1 MSSIQK
7 SQKPAHVRPQLRK
20 SAKKPKQDVLE
31 NKDADVEDLI
41 EQTRRKMA
49 SLLVEPS
56 STGSDSNLNLN
67 YISSTPSGV
76 QFSTEND
83 FDKPTNVTSLPLDE
97 KKPIGILKSA
107 SRFSSKS
114 ASKQGSGKARDLD
127 NDTLADEL
135 GIPKELDSMMGG
147 SFSSGDTPSVKSF
160 VKDKIVER
168 PVKLS
173 HSSKKANV
181 VGGNAKIPVGA
192 EKKHIGGVE
201 KEDAEQPIKVIKT
214 LSELFSFA
222 PEATALNASAE
233 QQTADINNE
242 IIEANIEFNCMS
254 TEEYDEVVKEAESS
268 GLSLQE
274 YVDSRKENGESDLIS
289 DNGND
294 SGIDNSDQNLDG
306 DFDDENEDEIDD
318 ENDIFDFFSGD
329 LGEEETMPPPPL
341 RPFIIFWN
349 ALSNWITAD
358 AVDVLRKYKSECFV
372 KSEAPITQPPIEGK
386 EMEEQSD
393 ICLSRC
399 AGLMNMLKMNLVK
412 SLDDLGYSADDDYT
426 RRLAESRLS
435 EFIQSFDYSESMVKF
450 QSSMWKALTVI
461 LLYIVLPRRDI
472 AFEGRSGV
480 VMKDETEL
488 TLPSSLR
495 DVGLSIEEYKYLVDS
510 AIPSLDIGS
519 GNL

>member
-1 MSSIQK
+1 MNSIQK
-7 SQKPAHVRPQLRK
+7 TQKPAHVRPQLRK
-20 SAKKPKQDVLE
+20 TGKKPKQDVVE
-31 NKDADVEDLI
+31 NKDANVEDLI

-49 SLLVEPS
+49 SLLGAPS
-56 STGSDSNLNLN
+56 STVSDLNLNKN
-67 YISSTPSGV
+67 YISSTPSSV
-76 QFSTEND
+76 HFTTESD
-83 FDKPTNVTSLPLDE
+83 FGKPRNATSLPLDE

-107 SRFSSKS
+107 SRYSSNSAPDQGSSKT
-114 ASKQGSGKARDLD
+114 RDLD

-147 SFSSGDTPSVKSF
+147 SFESGEIPSVKSF

-173 HSSKKANV
+173 QSLNKANV
-181 VGGNAKIPVGA
+181 VGRNGSIGA
-192 EKKHIGGVE
+192 EEENVGNVE
-201 KEDAEQPIKVIKT
+201 KEDVEPPMKVIKT
-214 LSELFSFA
+214 LSELFSLA
-222 PEATALNASAE
+222 QEATALNASAAE

-242 IIEANIEFNCMS
+242 IIEANIEFSCMS
-254 TEEYDEVVKEAESS
+254 TEEYDEVVKDAEIS

-274 YVDSRKENGESDLIS
+274 YVDSRKENGEGDLIS

-294 SGIDNSDQNLDG
+294 SGIDNSDQNLDS
-306 DFDDENEDEIDD
+306 DDDDDD
-318 ENDIFDFFSGD
+318 ENDMFDFFSGD
-329 LGEEETMPPPPL
+329 LSEEEETMPPPPL

-372 KSEAPITQPPIEGK
+372 NSEAPITQPPIDLMK
-386 EMEEQSD
+386 MEETSD

-412 SLDDLGYSADDDYT
+412 SLDDLGYSAEDGYT

-435 EFIQSFDYSESMVKF
+435 EFIQRFDYSEPMVKF
-450 QSSMWKALTVI
+450 RSSMWKAMTVI

-495 DVGLSIEEYKYLVDS
+495 DIGLSIEEYKYLVDS